1 VLLKDQTQRGPIRI
15 EEPPAVNNRCVTGCV
30 TGRVTAADPGTPLA
44 QVVMT
49 LTRSSGGRNEGFLI
63 RTDSDGVFV
72 FEDLGFWEYGLIA
85 VEVRVIPTGR

>member
-1 VLLKDQTQRGPIRI
+1 
-15 EEPPAVNNRCVTGCV
+15 
-30 TGRVTAADPGTPLA
+30 
-44 QVVMT
+44 MT
-49 LTRSSGGRNEGFLI
+49 LTRSSGGRNEGFVI